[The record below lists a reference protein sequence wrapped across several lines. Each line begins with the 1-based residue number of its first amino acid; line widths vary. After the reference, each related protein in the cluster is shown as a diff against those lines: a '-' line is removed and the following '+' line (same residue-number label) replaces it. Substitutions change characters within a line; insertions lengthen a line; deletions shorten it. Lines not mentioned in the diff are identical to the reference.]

1 MRASRRRTTSESSTT
16 ELRGPGL
23 RYPFSMTSSRV
34 ALISILSALLLAPT
48 VVAAQGPVAPVT
60 VEPMPWVVADVRV
73 GWPAIG
79 ADELTAAAI
88 GRNAT
93 EMPGRALTAGLGIHA
108 YPLRRGRW
116 KLGVGA
122 ELLRGRGRYQQ
133 KDTEGKPVGAQINRT
148 LSAVSAQVSLN
159 FGRGQ
164 GWSYVTAGA
173 GPFRFDTF
181 LGEGPGDGES
191 ANTINVGGG
200 ARWFK
205 WDHAGFTADMRF
217 YLTRPFEGTLLVA
230 PRGARRV
237 VVLSVGLTLK

>member
-1 MRASRRRTTSESSTT
+1 MAAPSCGT
-16 ELRGPGL
+16 LL
-23 RYPFSMTSSRV
+23 SMTSSRV
-34 ALISILSALLLAPT
+34 ALTLCVLLLLPVA
-48 VVAAQGPVAPVT
+48 VAAQGPVAPVT

-79 ADELTAAAI
+79 ADEITAEAI
-88 GRNAT
+88 GRTAT

-122 ELLRGRGRYQQ
+122 ELLRGRGSYQK
-133 KDTEGKPVGAQINRT
+133 KDTEGEPAGDEINRT
-148 LSAVSAQVSLN
+148 LSAVSWQVSLN

-164 GWSYVTAGA
+164 GWSYVTAGT
-173 GPFRFDTF
+173 GPFRFDTY
-181 LGEGPGDGES
+181 LGEGPGDGEGT
-191 ANTINVGGG
+191 NTINFGGG

-205 WDHAGFTADMRF
+205 WQHAGFTADMRF
-217 YLTRPFEGTLLVA
+217 YLTRASDGTLLVA
-230 PRGARRV
+230 PRGAKRV